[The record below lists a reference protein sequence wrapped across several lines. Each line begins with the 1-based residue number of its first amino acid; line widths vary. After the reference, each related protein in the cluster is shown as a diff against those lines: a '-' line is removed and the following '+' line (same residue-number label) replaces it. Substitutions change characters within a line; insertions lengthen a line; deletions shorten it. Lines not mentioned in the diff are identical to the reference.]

1 MKKAIA
7 TLQIKLNKNRLHLK
21 CTTAMTSSYLELA
34 GTRMLVAI
42 PTPMEV
48 QSSIATTED
57 KAAYLC
63 KKVK

>member
-7 TLQIKLNKNRLHLK
+7 TLQIKLNENRLHLK

-42 PTPMEV
+42 PTPMKF
-48 QSSIATTED
+48 
-57 KAAYLC
+57 KA
-63 KKVK
+63 V